1 MNMHSKAT
9 DTSPTS
15 GAQAGKGP
23 APRPQK
29 VPRGDILIADDVPAN
44 LRLLS
49 NMLAEQGHK
58 VRSVINGQMVL
69 MATRA
74 APPDLI
80 LLDINMPGMNG
91 YEVCEHLKVDDRTR
105 DIPIIFISALDETED
120 KVKAFT
126 VGGVDYV
133 TKPFQLEE
141 VLARV
146 ETHLALRRLQAELQ
160 RANEELERRVEERT
174 AQVVQLAVEKGRL
187 DHELQMAH
195 EVQASFLPRE
205 TPQIPGWEFVAR
217 WRPAREV
224 AGDYYDFIPG
234 DRGQLGLVIADVT
247 DKGMPAALF
256 MVLTRSIVRASVT
269 STPSPAEGITRA
281 NRLLCA
287 DSYGGM
293 FVTLF
298 YALLDPAIGEV
309 TYVNAGHNPP
319 LLCRADHEQLT
330 KLGRTGMALGVIAD
344 ASFEQRTAHL
354 HPGDFIVFY
363 TDGVTEATD
372 AQEREFGM
380 ERLQRVI
387 LDHRGAPAADIVAA
401 LEQAIEDF
409 AGPTDPFDDIA
420 IVVAKGS

>member
-15 GAQAGKGP
+15 GTQAGKGP

-29 VPRGDILIADDVPAN
+29 VPGGDILIADDVPAN

-91 YEVCEHLKVDDRTR
+91 YEVCEHLKVDERTR

-298 YALLDPAIGEV
+298 YALLDPATGEV
-309 TYVNAGHNPP
+309 AYVNAGHNPP

-344 ASFEQRTAHL
+344 ASFEQRTVHL